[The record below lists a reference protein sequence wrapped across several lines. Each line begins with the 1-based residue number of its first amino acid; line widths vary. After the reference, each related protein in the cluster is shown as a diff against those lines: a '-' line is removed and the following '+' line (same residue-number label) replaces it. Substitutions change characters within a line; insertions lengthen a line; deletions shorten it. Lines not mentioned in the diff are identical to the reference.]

1 VKALYRTLSQLRGKR
16 SFHPFGVGFTGRM
29 VPAEGSAPKVP
40 GLERD
45 REVLV
50 RLSRALGL
58 PEWLPDPCG
67 LAIRAADAHGPGRH
81 QDFLLVSSALPP
93 GGRHTL
99 LPSRGFHDLPYST
112 VLPYRLRGR
121 TVLIGARALGP
132 RPGPKLE
139 DLSRADP
146 IAMAFELQIAGVTG
160 DWQTFG
166 RLTLER
172 RLPPGQTERL
182 GFDPTNTGGD
192 LELVG
197 LLNKARG
204 PAYEASQEGRTH
216 AYRNSND

>member
-1 VKALYRTLSQLRGKR
+1 VKALYRTLSRLRGKR
-16 SFHPFGVGFTGRM
+16 AFHPFGLGFASRFSPDG
-29 VPAEGSAPKVP
+29 AGAPQVP
-40 GLERD
+40 GLDGE

-67 LAIRAADAHGPGRH
+67 LAIRAPDAHGPGRH

-93 GGRHTL
+93 GGRHAL
-99 LPSRGFHDLPYST
+99 LPSRGFGDLPYST
-112 VLPYRLRGR
+112 VLPYRLQGE

-139 DLSRADP
+139 DLSRPGPVALE
-146 IAMAFELQIAGVTG
+146 FELGVAGLAG
-160 DWQTFG
+160 GWKRFG

-172 RLPPGQTERL
+172 RLPPEQTERL
-182 GFDPTNTGGD
+182 GFDPTNTGGG

-197 LLNKARG
+197 WLNRVRG
-204 PAYEASQEGRTH
+204 PVYEASQEGRAD
-216 AYRNSND
+216 AYRSPS